1 MDIGQGVSADE
12 EASSKAPHQSGHV
25 NVDRIII
32 AVEVC
37 QQRVEVGLTLGRCFR
52 GRVQRRG
59 HLLDRL
65 EVDPDRL
72 LLGFHQVQSLVDAG
86 GQPAQLRLREPPFFA
101 STFRWIDS
109 RTSSSAAAIRN
120 PGGSSGP
127 P

>member
-12 EASSKAPHQSGHV
+12 EAGPKASHQTGHV
-25 NVDRIII
+25 NVDRIIVV
-32 AVEVC
+32 AEAS
-37 QQRVEVGLTLGRCFR
+37 QQRVEVGLTPGRFLLR
-52 GRVQRRG
+52 GVQRRG

-65 EVDPDRL
+65 DVDPDRL